1 MSTPDTDDSANPVLV
16 NATRSGFTESR
27 HRGSVL
33 LLATDGAQRQFGHAG
48 CGTYPRSSLKP
59 LQATAMVRAGLRL
72 EPQLLALVTSS
83 HSATPEQVSAALD
96 ILQGAGLTEH
106 DLRCP
111 ADLPE
116 LPELP
121 DDIVGLIRAGGSPS
135 PLQHNCSGKHS
146 GMLATCVLNGWSTHD
161 YLDRNHPLQRL
172 ILSTVEEFTGETVTI
187 VGTDGCGAPVPVVG
201 LPALARAIA
210 RVAVASPDTA
220 EGQVAAAAR
229 AWPVM
234 VGGPERCISQVM
246 PVVPGLLVK
255 EGAEGVWVAALT
267 DGRTMVAKVD
277 DGALRALPAILAAT
291 LQSWGFDH
299 PVIDRWAADPI
310 LGGGLPVGALTAS
323 TTLRDWLAEG

>member
-1 MSTPDTDDSANPVLV
+1 MSTRLTDNPDNPDNPVLV
-16 NATRSGFTESR
+16 DVTRSGFTESR

-33 LLATDGAQRQFGHAG
+33 LLAADGTERRFGDAG
-48 CGTYPRSSLKP
+48 RGAYPRSSLKP
-59 LQATAMVRAGLRL
+59 LQATAMVRAGLSL
-72 EPQLLALVTSS
+72 EPRLLALVTSS
-83 HSATPEQVSAALD
+83 HSATPEQVAAALE
-96 ILQGAGLTEH
+96 ILHGAGLTEH

-116 LPELP
+116 LPH
-121 DDIVGLIRAGGSPS
+121 DIVGLIRGGGSPS

-161 YLDRNHPLQRL
+161 YLDPHHPLQRL

-187 VGTDGCGAPVPVVG
+187 VGTDGCGAPVPVLG

-234 VGGPERCISQVM
+234 VGGPERCISQLM
-246 PVVPGLLVK
+246 PVVPGLLAK

-291 LQSWGFDH
+291 LRSWGFDH
-299 PVIDRWAADPI
+299 PAIDRWAADPM

-323 TTLRDWLAEG
+323 AALTDWLDEA